1 VGVYGGSNDDP
12 PAALGWRLLLKTLD
26 ARLPEAIFARRQPP
40 RARDPREQRRDVP
53 PPSPLVRSEPPPAGL
68 LAMGSILDK
77 YRIEELIGTGGFGA
91 VYRATHLV
99 LRTSV
104 AIKHV
109 LPNIVARRPELVA
122 QLIEE
127 ARVAATIQHPNVVR
141 IIDATKSPRLTY
153 IVMELIEGP
162 TLARAIKTRGRFER
176 DAVVGLGIDVAQG
189 LEAGLSSGIVHR
201 DVKPSNI
208 VLAKDGHAKIV
219 DLGLARAAHMSR
231 GTLGARSVVGT
242 RGYIAPELYV
252 DPARADFRADIYSL
266 GVTLT
271 EALRGR
277 MGESEQTPL
286 PRAEHRLAMVLRRMT
301 ANDPAER
308 MGSYGEVI
316 DALSRARARRGHHS
330 VRREK

>member
-1 VGVYGGSNDDP
+1 MRP
-12 PAALGWRLLLKTLD
+12 LD
-26 ARLPEAIFARRQPP
+26 ARLPESIFVRGRPSS
-40 RARDPREQRRDVP
+40 ARDPKERPRDIP
-53 PPSPLVRSEPPPAGL
+53 RPRLNLTPEPPPPAGL
-68 LAMGSILDK
+68 LAVGSILDK
-77 YRIEELIGTGGFGA
+77 YRIEELVGTGGFGA

-109 LPNIVARRPELVA
+109 LPNIVARRPELVT

-141 IIDATKSPRLTY
+141 VIDATKSPRLTY

-162 TLARAIKTRGRFER
+162 TLARAIKMRGRLER
-176 DAVVGLGIDVAQG
+176 DDVVSVGIDVAQG
-189 LEAGLSSGIVHR
+189 LEAGLANGIVHR

-208 VLAKDGHAKIV
+208 VLARDGHAKIV
-219 DLGLARAAHMSR
+219 DLGLARATHMSR
-231 GTLGARSVVGT
+231 GAVSARSVVGT
-242 RGYIAPELYV
+242 RGYIAPEIYA

-266 GVTLT
+266 GITLT

-277 MGESEQTPL
+277 VGASEPDPV

-301 ANDPAER
+301 ATDPAER
-308 MGSYGEVI
+308 MRSYAEVI
-316 DALSRARARRGHHS
+316 DALTRARTRRSRRG
-330 VRREK
+330 